1 MLGISQIWDPD
12 FETKFG
18 GSLSN
23 NSHKLS
29 GGPKGNLVDSNGRD
43 TVNVLI
49 CVDSGSNNSED
60 TELGGWAPQG
70 LIVEGLVISAICS
83 LGNVLTSIRECQAL
97 MSLRSLN
104 RSLQDIILFGGS
116 SVDLNDKNV
125 EIKDRFKIS
134 NTISSISNKNTTV
147 IKDSSIVPLLDKS
160 KANDC
165 NTNNDGNIIKSTH
178 DSNNNNNNYN
188 NNNNNSNIDGLKCP
202 DSLPAALWATLINQ
216 YNASQ
221 LKAIHAVCLTSSTP
235 STTGG
240 LAMDPSVTLLQG
252 PPGTGKTRT
261 ILAIVAALLAGGG
274 IVKKKT
280 GSKVKFICLCFIFY
294 DFAYHFDFFNFYIF
308 HNECDFFI

>member
-104 RSLQDIILFGGS
+104 RSLQDIILFGGNS
-116 SVDLNDKNV
+116 GEQNDKNV
-125 EIKDRFKIS
+125 ELKDRFKIS
-134 NTISSISNKNTTV
+134 SATS
-147 IKDSSIVPLLDKS
+147 
-160 KANDC
+160 
-165 NTNNDGNIIKSTH
+165 
-178 DSNNNNNNYN
+178 SNNNNNKSTTFTNDCTTTSLLNKTKLNDCN
-188 NNNNNSNIDGLKCP
+188 NSNDSNMILKSNNNSNNNMSNIDELKCP
-202 DSLPAALWATLINQ
+202 ETLPTALWATLINQ

-221 LKAIHAVCLTSSTP
+221 LKAIHAVCLTTSTP

-240 LAMDPSVTLLQG
+240 LPMDPSVTLLQG

-274 IVKKKT
+274 VVKKKT
-280 GSKVKFICLCFIFY
+280 GSKVKFY
-294 DFAYHFDFFNFYIF
+294 
-308 HNECDFFI
+308 